1 MAQRVEQIQRISK
14 MIQEFDAQG
23 WHRTGTTADQESA
36 KWLVNMGQHLGVAL
50 TLERFHLNRVAPR
63 ECYLEVGERII
74 QGLPIFDGGFTAPE
88 GISGSIGF
96 IGSSAQ
102 IGLDRVGRAS
112 GPLGAE
118 PNVEFQKNRRSN
130 QHEALVAVASGES
143 PGLMASNAPD
153 FCQPFGLPVLQVS
166 SEEEEWLTNQA
177 LSNSLAHLVVSA
189 ARVESES
196 FNVTGSV
203 AGRNSETPPLIVMT
217 PRSGWW
223 QCASERGAG
232 LACWLEVMR
241 TMSRSRPYRDII
253 FVATSAH
260 ELGLLGLDD
269 FLERRPSLVQESHV
283 WLHFGADIG
292 METRFSGTDHELQSQ
307 TSTVLNA
314 SGVKPATPAHV
325 GDTVGAESQVV
336 ARAGGRVAAIVGH
349 SPLFH
354 LEADRW
360 PEAIDPEAISKVSN
374 AFTNLAL
381 QMSGE

>member
-1 MAQRVEQIQRISK
+1 MAQRVGQIQRISK
-14 MIQEFDAQG
+14 IIQEFDAQG

-36 KWLVNMGQHLGVAL
+36 RWLVNKGQNLGVAL
-50 TLERFHLNRVAPR
+50 TLESFHLNRVAPH

-74 QGLPIFDGGFTAPE
+74 QGLPIFDGGFTARE
-88 GISGSIGF
+88 GISGRIGF

-102 IGLDRVGRAS
+102 IGLSRVGRAS

-118 PNVEFQKNRRSN
+118 PDVEFQKIRRSK

-189 ARVESES
+189 DRVESES

-307 TSTVLNA
+307 TSAVLNA

-325 GDTVGAESQVV
+325 GDTVGAESQVI

>member
-1 MAQRVEQIQRISK
+1 MAQRVGQIQRISK
-14 MIQEFDAQG
+14 IIQEFDAQG

-36 KWLVNMGQHLGVAL
+36 RWLVNKGQNLGVAL
-50 TLERFHLNRVAPR
+50 TLESFHLNRVAPH
-63 ECYLEVGERII
+63 ECYLEVGDRII
-74 QGLPIFDGGFTAPE
+74 QGLPIFDGGFTARE
-88 GISGSIGF
+88 GISGRIGF

-102 IGLDRVGRAS
+102 IGLSRVGRAS

-118 PNVEFQKNRRSN
+118 PDVEFQKIRRSK

-189 ARVESES
+189 DRVESES

-223 QCASERGAG
+223 QCASERGSG

-292 METRFSGTDHELQSQ
+292 METRFSGTDHKLQSQ

>member
-1 MAQRVEQIQRISK
+1 MAQRVGQIQRISK
-14 MIQEFDAQG
+14 IIQEFDAQG

-36 KWLVNMGQHLGVAL
+36 RWLVNKGQNLGVAL
-50 TLERFHLNRVAPR
+50 TLESFHLNRVAPH

-74 QGLPIFDGGFTAPE
+74 QGLPIFDGGFTARE
-88 GISGSIGF
+88 GISGRIGF

-102 IGLDRVGRAS
+102 IGLSRVGRAS

-118 PNVEFQKNRRSN
+118 PDVEFQKIRRSK

-189 ARVESES
+189 DRVESES

>member
-1 MAQRVEQIQRISK
+1 MAQRVGQIQRISK
-14 MIQEFDAQG
+14 IIQEFDAQG

-36 KWLVNMGQHLGVAL
+36 RWLVNKGQNLGVAL
-50 TLERFHLNRVAPR
+50 TLESFHLNRVAPH

-74 QGLPIFDGGFTAPE
+74 QGLPIFDGGFTARE
-88 GISGSIGF
+88 GISGRIGF

-102 IGLDRVGRAS
+102 IGLSRVGRAS

-118 PNVEFQKNRRSN
+118 PNVEFQKNRRLK

-177 LSNSLAHLVVSA
+177 LINSLAHLVVSA
-189 ARVESES
+189 NRVDSES

-203 AGRNSETPPLIVMT
+203 TGRNSEAPPLIVMT

-223 QCASERGAG
+223 QCASERGSG

-253 FVATSAH
+253 FVSTSAH

-269 FLERRPSLVQESHV
+269 FLERRPAVVQESHV

-292 METRFSGTDHELQSQ
+292 METRFAGTDHELQSQ
-307 TSTVLNA
+307 TITVLDA
-314 SGVKPATPAHV
+314 TGVKPATPAHV

>member
-1 MAQRVEQIQRISK
+1 MAQRVGQIQRISK
-14 MIQEFDAQG
+14 IIQEFDAQG

-36 KWLVNMGQHLGVAL
+36 RWLVNKGQNLGVAL
-50 TLERFHLNRVAPR
+50 TLESFHLNRVAPH

-74 QGLPIFDGGFTAPE
+74 QGLPIFDGGFTARE
-88 GISGSIGF
+88 GISGRIGF

-102 IGLDRVGRAS
+102 IGLSRVGRAS

-118 PNVEFQKNRRSN
+118 PDVEFQKIRRSK

-189 ARVESES
+189 DRVDSES

>member
-23 WHRTGTTADQESA
+23 WHRTGTIADQESA
-36 KWLVNMGQHLGVAL
+36 KWLVDMGQHLGVDL

-74 QGLPIFDGGFTAPE
+74 QGLPIFDGGFTEPE

-96 IGSSAQ
+96 IGSSSQ

-118 PNVEFQKNRRSN
+118 PNVEFQKNRRTK

-153 FCQPFGLPVLQVS
+153 FRQPFGLPVLQVS

-189 ARVESES
+189 NRVDSES

-203 AGRNSETPPLIVMT
+203 AGRNSEAPPLIVMT

-223 QCASERGAG
+223 QCASERGSG

-292 METRFSGTDHELQSQ
+292 METRFSGTDHKLQSQ

>member
-1 MAQRVEQIQRISK
+1 M
-14 MIQEFDAQG
+14 
-23 WHRTGTTADQESA
+23 
-36 KWLVNMGQHLGVAL
+36 
-50 TLERFHLNRVAPR
+50 
-63 ECYLEVGERII
+63 
-74 QGLPIFDGGFTAPE
+74 
-88 GISGSIGF
+88 
-96 IGSSAQ
+96 
-102 IGLDRVGRAS
+102 
-112 GPLGAE
+112 
-118 PNVEFQKNRRSN
+118 
-130 QHEALVAVASGES
+130 ASGES

-189 ARVESES
+189 DRVDSES

-325 GDTVGAESQVV
+325 GDTVGAESQEI

>member
-1 MAQRVEQIQRISK
+1 MFLPWESIYNGTSTWSK
-14 MIQEFDAQG
+14 YKPRTNRYCSYRNQEI
-23 WHRTGTTADQESA
+23 
-36 KWLVNMGQHLGVAL
+36 N
-50 TLERFHLNRVAPR
+50 
-63 ECYLEVGERII
+63 
-74 QGLPIFDGGFTAPE
+74 
-88 GISGSIGF
+88 
-96 IGSSAQ
+96 
-102 IGLDRVGRAS
+102 
-112 GPLGAE
+112 
-118 PNVEFQKNRRSN
+118 
-130 QHEALVAVASGES
+130 
-143 PGLMASNAPD
+143 
-153 FCQPFGLPVLQVS
+153 
-166 SEEEEWLTNQA
+166 
-177 LSNSLAHLVVSA
+177 
-189 ARVESES
+189 
-196 FNVTGSV
+196 
-203 AGRNSETPPLIVMT
+203 
-217 PRSGWW
+217 
-223 QCASERGAG
+223 
-232 LACWLEVMR
+232 
-241 TMSRSRPYRDII
+241 I

-381 QMSGE
+381 QISGE

>member
-1 MAQRVEQIQRISK
+1 MAQRVGQIQRISK
-14 MIQEFDAQG
+14 IIQEFDAQG

-36 KWLVNMGQHLGVAL
+36 RWLVNKGQNLGVAL
-50 TLERFHLNRVAPR
+50 TLESFHLNRVAPH

-74 QGLPIFDGGFTAPE
+74 QGLPIFDGGFTARE
-88 GISGSIGF
+88 GISGRIGF

-102 IGLDRVGRAS
+102 IGLSRVGRAS

-118 PNVEFQKNRRSN
+118 PDVEFQKIRRSK

-189 ARVESES
+189 NRVDSES

-203 AGRNSETPPLIVMT
+203 AGRNSEAPPLIVMT